1 MTFLNRLRVL
11 TTALAVLAATAAVAT
26 SLLGDFRDNSTPPR
40 TGGKPDAGRVVE
52 ELAATKF
59 SQLPAITYRL
69 REGETLFAWQIRPTL
84 DPVPPRPR
92 DVLVMVDTS
101 ASQAGRPL
109 QQARQI
115 LQALSASLTADDRIS
130 VWKVSTPAAT
140 GPLTKDYQSPSSEDV
155 RTAAVA
161 LTEVEYGSGATDLKT
176 GLAKALATI
185 QPNRGRQQVLLFLG
199 DGESAFNP
207 VTEDDRVALGSQM
220 DNSDVFFFAVPLG
233 LRVHPNNLH
242 GFASLT
248 GGAVVRLQEDL
259 QDEGRRDAF
268 VARLKAALDAPVL
281 KADKFQFGRE
291 VAEVYPTRLPPLRAD
306 RATLVVGKLANPAGA
321 VSATVSGKVA
331 GKAVTLK
338 LGHPLPPSQ
347 PDHYFLNLMVNQWR
361 DAPHKDAP
369 AMLQADRALA
379 LASTQVKLYRDEFLT
394 QAVWAVTMGRFEDA
408 NGLYCA
414 AQRIDPNDSEAAAG
428 LSLIEKMKS
437 GKITKADLAKRIA
450 AATQGLKFSD
460 KGEVVRTVVQDAGTQ
475 PEPKKD
481 EAKQPSGPPPV
492 TTTGNPPAAGD
503 AIKEAAAMRKVEE
516 DRYRVLIDNTI
527 RRARQLLRT
536 DPDGA
541 YQDLKRQ
548 RDDVLAYEV
557 LGDAVRGRLITD
569 LEAVM
574 REVYVK
580 GAEIKRQAAS
590 EREQI
595 AEVRQRLNE
604 FDRSV
609 REEDRTKARIDAFRQ
624 LMQRARYE
632 LAYQEAQL
640 MIQERISRGLT
651 VPEAAVAGYIIG
663 QQATQL
669 REWRELVRIR
679 QDRFLLT
686 MMQTEKSAIPYPDE
700 PPVHYPPAAV
710 WRELT
715 ALRKEKYTNQ
725 ALGEEAS
732 PTQKAIQSKLENQ
745 RVTFEGDLTQTS
757 LSELLGN
764 LAKKYEVNIL
774 LLQEDFKDNP
784 QIADAKPKL
793 NITRLDGLTLGAFLD
808 VVLQS
813 MGATY
818 IVRPDYIEVTTFEKR
833 LSEKVTRVFPV
844 ADLVIPIPQ
853 AVNQQMLFQN
863 LALQNAQLQIFGQAS
878 LFGGGLQQ
886 LGGAIGIGGGF
897 GNNPLLMGGG
907 AQGGFNP
914 LNAQLGQGG
923 QAQNLGLGGGIAGV
937 TGGNLGQFGNLGGQ
951 FGLQGGNQSQLLI
964 RLIHET
970 VARGEWLGVAV
981 APGTEDDA
989 VVQLPNNQKNALGY
1003 YDPARALIVHGS
1015 SRYHPGS
1022 TIKLKKPEGM
1032 AALPAKPGGG
1042 VLVFGP
1048 GGNTNPAPNANPNNQ
1063 NPKPVVAANTKPKP
1077 ATDAQPLVFTADNKP
1092 KLVDPKLDVEALV
1105 RRLDKDPRRMWQQA
1119 VGWTV
1124 TDPKLIVAVA
1134 DCLMENDEFAHAA
1147 EVLKAGLRKGL
1158 TTDDWAHDALAVAL
1172 QMSQANPVE
1181 VERAAVSAIDLDPTN
1196 PRAYLKAAKVESEL
1210 NNHDMAVAFCQ
1221 RAAKFGPDQPQP
1233 YANAL
1238 AYAEKAKGVTSDT
1251 VEWAASNLL
1260 HRDWS
1265 ADGIDYQTKVRKE
1278 YLPKFT
1284 ARFQAAGQKAD
1295 KLSQLL
1301 AEQTQ
1306 RDLMIELI
1314 WEGTADLD
1322 LIVVEPSGAVCDAT
1336 HKRTSGGGVLQAD
1349 QLEQKADVN
1358 VGGDSRSEVYTA
1370 ASAFSG
1376 TYKVSVKRAFG
1387 QTLGDKARLK
1397 VTRFMGTP
1405 KQTIDVFEINLASR
1419 GPVEIKLD
1427 GGSRNEL
1434 AVVTAEFDTIRSQPA
1449 GEPARPA
1456 SGIGGGFGTAGA
1468 VMAAPVGGTRTDN
1481 LPLVTA
1487 PVETRE
1493 PGIGGAADLRASF
1506 KLNPDRKTYQVE
1518 VKPVF
1523 ATAKGKDVPLP
1534 KVPLLPGGE

>member
-26 SLLGDFRDNSTPPR
+26 SLLGDFRDNQTAPR
-40 TGGKPDAGRVVE
+40 TGGPRADAGRVVE
-52 ELAATKF
+52 ELVATKF

-69 REGETLFAWQIRPTL
+69 REGETLFAWQIRPAL
-84 DPVPPRPR
+84 DPVPARPR

-115 LQALSASLTADDRIS
+115 IHALAASLTPADRIS

-140 GPLTKDYQSPSSEDV
+140 APLTKDYQAPVSEDV

-161 LTEVEYGSGATDLKT
+161 LTEVEYGAGATDLKN
-176 GLAKALATI
+176 GLARALATV

-207 VTEDDRVALGSQM
+207 ITEDDRVAIGSQM

-242 GFASLT
+242 GLAALT

-259 QDEGRRDAF
+259 YDSAKRDAF

-281 KADKFQFGRE
+281 KPEKFSFGPE
-291 VAEVYPTRLPPLRAD
+291 VAEAYPTRLPPLRGD
-306 RATLVVGKLANPAGA
+306 RPTLVVGKLAKAAAA
-321 VSATVSGKVA
+321 VSATVGGKVA
-331 GKAVTLK
+331 NKPVTVNVS
-338 LGHPLPPSQ
+338 HPLPPSQ
-347 PDHYFLNLMVNQWR
+347 PDHFFLNLMINQWR
-361 DAPHKDAP
+361 ESPHKDAP
-369 AMLQADRALA
+369 AMLQADRVLA

-408 NGLYCA
+408 TTMYCS

-428 LSLIEKMKS
+428 LNLIDKMKS
-437 GKITKADLAKRIA
+437 GKITKADLEKRIA
-450 AATQGLKFSD
+450 AATQGIKFSD
-460 KGEVVRTVVQDAGTQ
+460 KGEVLRTVVQDAGAQ
-475 PEPKKD
+475 PEPKK
-481 EAKQPSGPPPV
+481 EQPGGPPPV
-492 TTTGNPPAAGD
+492 ATTGNPQAAGD
-503 AIKEAAAMRKVEE
+503 AIKEAAALRKVEE
-516 DRYRVLIDNTI
+516 DRYRVLVDNAI
-527 RRARQLLRT
+527 RRARQLLRS

-541 YQDLKRQ
+541 YQDLKRT

-557 LGDAVRGRLITD
+557 LGEQVRNRLVTD

-580 GAEIKRQAAS
+580 GAEIKQQAAA

-595 AEVRQRLNE
+595 ARVRQKLNE

-624 LMQRARYE
+624 LMQQARYE

-640 MIQERISRGLT
+640 MVQERISRGLD
-651 VPEAAVAGYIIG
+651 VPAAVTAGYIIG

-715 ALRKEKYTNQ
+715 ALRKEKYSNQ

-732 PTQKAIQSKLENQ
+732 PNQKSIQSKLENQ

-757 LSELLGN
+757 LSELLN
-764 LAKKYEVNIL
+764 TLSKKYEVNIL
-774 LLQEDFKDNP
+774 LLQDDFKDAGGN
-784 QIADAKPKL
+784 IADAKPKL
-793 NITRLDGLTLGAFLD
+793 GITRLDGLTLGSFLD

-818 IVRPDYIEVTTFEKR
+818 IVRPDYIEVTSFDKR

-844 ADLVIPIPQ
+844 ADLVIPIPSS
-853 AVNQQMLFQN
+853 VNQQTLFQN
-863 LALQNAQLQIFGQAS
+863 LQLQNAQLQIFGQAS

-886 LGGAIGIGGGF
+886 LGGAIGFAGGGF
-897 GNNPLLMGGG
+897 GGNPLAMGGG
-907 AQGGFNP
+907 IQGGFNP
-914 LNAQLGQGG
+914 LNNNLGAGG
-923 QAQNLGLGGGIAGV
+923 QAANIGFGGGIAGV
-937 TGGNLGQFGNLGGQ
+937 GGGNLGQFGNLGGQ

-970 VARGEWLGVAV
+970 VARGEWLGVAI
-981 APGTEDDA
+981 APGTEDEA
-989 VVQLPNNQKNALGY
+989 VAQLPNSQKNALGY

-1022 TIKLKKPEGM
+1022 TVKLKKPDGM
-1032 AALPAKPGGG
+1032 AALPGKPGGG

-1048 GGNTNPAPNANPNNQ
+1048 GGNTNPAPAANPNNQ
-1063 NPKPVVAANTKPKP
+1063 NPRPAVAANTNPKP
-1077 ATDAQPLVFTADNKP
+1077 AAPTQPVKVAGDDKP
-1092 KLVDPKLDVEALV
+1092 KLVDPKLDVEAMTKK
-1105 RRLDKDPRRMWQQA
+1105 LDRDPRRMWQQA
-1119 VGWTV
+1119 VEWVV

-1134 DCLMENDEFAHAA
+1134 DDLMDFGEFAHAA

-1158 TTDDWAHDALAVAL
+1158 TTDDWVHEALTVAL
-1172 QMSQANPVE
+1172 QMGQANPVE

-1196 PRAYLKAAKVESEL
+1196 PRAYLKAAKVEADL
-1210 NNHDMAVAFCQ
+1210 NNHDQAVAFCQ
-1221 RAAKFGPDQPQP
+1221 RAAKFGPEQPQP

-1260 HRDWS
+1260 RRDWP
-1265 ADGIDYQTKVRKE
+1265 ADGIDYQQKVREE
-1278 YLPKFT
+1278 YLPKF
-1284 ARFQAAGQKAD
+1284 ADRFRGKAD
-1295 KLSQLL
+1295 KLSRLVT
-1301 AEQTQ
+1301 EQIQ
-1306 RDLMIELI
+1306 RDLIIELA
-1314 WEGTADLD
+1314 WQGTADLD
-1322 LIVVEPSGAVCDAT
+1322 LVVVEPSGAVCDAT
-1336 HKRTSGGGVLQAD
+1336 HKRTTGGGVLQAD
-1349 QLEQKADVN
+1349 RLEQKPDVN
-1358 VGGDSRSEVYTA
+1358 VGGGGSSEVYTA

-1376 TYKVSVKRAFG
+1376 TYKVSVKKAFG
-1387 QTLGDKARLK
+1387 QVAGNHAILK
-1397 VTRFMGTP
+1397 VTKFKGTP
-1405 KQTIDVFEINLASR
+1405 RETFDRIEINLASR

-1427 GGSRNEL
+1427 GGSRTEL
-1434 AVVTAEFDTIRSQPA
+1434 AVVTEEPDPIRQEAA
-1449 GEPARPA
+1449 GETQARQV
-1456 SGIGGGFGTAGA
+1456 SGMAGGFGTAGRA
-1468 VMAAPVGGTRTDN
+1468 MASPVIGSRVDG
-1481 LPLVTA
+1481 LPLVA
-1487 PVETRE
+1487 PAVETRE
-1493 PGIGGAADLRASF
+1493 PGIGGTADLRASF
-1506 KLNPDRKTYQVE
+1506 KLNPDRKTYQLE